1 MKIINPL
8 LQASRLCA
16 WEVTDYKK
24 AMTRPQIERSIKIFI
39 IALIVTF
46 VWTVTKVLELV
57 GVM

>member
-1 MKIINPL
+1 MKNTDPL

-16 WEVTDYKK
+16 CEVTDYKK

-39 IALIVTF
+39 VALIVTF